1 MKKTLIALLALAG
14 LAAAGE
20 VTYSNTVTI
29 NADNVADVA
38 GQALNVLAK
47 PSTLIE
53 VKETVSVTQIDGSG
67 LASISSVGINVADG
81 KIFTV
86 TGNAKTQYQNWGGTY
101 NAAITLGDNSQFNVG
116 ETLYLGSKRY
126 AGDNGI
132 TQNSSI
138 TFGDG
143 ASMTLGTLYTVTAA
157 TGADVT
163 NTNKSTLSITANFD
177 SATLSNLGDKSLVG
191 TSYSRNLITTT
202 NGFLGFDVTTYE
214 LSSIS
219 GLDALGYTMK
229 KGLITS
235 MDDLANGQYGLIL
248 TDNKVLSL
256 VAKGIPEPTTATL
269 SLLALAGLAARRR
282 RH

>member
-1 MKKTLIALLALAG
+1 MAG

-20 VTYSNTVTI
+20 VTYSTTVTI
-29 NADNVADVA
+29 KADNLTDYA
-38 GQALNVLAK
+38 GKALNVLAK

-53 VKETVSVTQIDGSG
+53 VEETVSVTQIDGSG
-67 LASISSVGINVADG
+67 LNGISNVGINVADG

-86 TGNAKTQYQNWGGTY
+86 TGNAKTQYQNGSNGAY

-116 ETLYLGSKRY
+116 GTLYLGWRRN

-132 TQNSSI
+132 THNSSI
-138 TFGDG
+138 SFGDG
-143 ASMTLGTLYTVTAA
+143 ASMTLGTLHSVTAA
-157 TGADVT
+157 TGANVT
-163 NTNKSTLSITANFD
+163 NTNKSTLSITASFD

-202 NGFLGFDVTTYE
+202 GGFLGFDVTTYE

-269 SLLALAGLAARRR
+269 SLLALAGLCARRR
-282 RH
+282 RY